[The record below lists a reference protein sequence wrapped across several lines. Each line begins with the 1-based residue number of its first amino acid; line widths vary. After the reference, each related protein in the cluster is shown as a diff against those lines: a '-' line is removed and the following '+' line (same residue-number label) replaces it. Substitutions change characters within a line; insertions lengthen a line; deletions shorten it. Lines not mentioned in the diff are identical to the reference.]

1 MKPACSFC
9 ERQSKKMIEGPVF
22 QGNTLYICD
31 KCTKLCSDTFNEKP
45 VDKKTSKS
53 ASSYTPEEIFQHLE
67 KYVIGQEDAKKVLSV
82 AVYNHFK
89 RVFKTTSKDIKIDKS
104 NVLMIGPSGCGKTL
118 LISVIADLLKVP
130 IVFEDATTYTEVGYV
145 GKDVDVIIKNLL
157 AKAGGDRALAE
168 KGIVFIDEI
177 DKIARKSAGTTSRD
191 VSGEGVQQCFLK
203 LIEGTTVR
211 LETGGGIVNVDTT
224 NILFVC
230 SGAFEGLDKIIS
242 NRISKT
248 GIGFSATINDKS
260 ALNKLLP
267 SVEPEDLINYGLIRE
282 FVGRLHVRATLDQL
296 SIDDMAKIVNEPKNS
311 LVKQFQELFKLDGAD
326 LKFSPEYIKV
336 IAERAITQNT
346 GARGLRSAIEKTL
359 HNVQYQLPSLVQSGV
374 SEITIDKDGIPSYK
388 TTGIING
395 KERKRNNK
403 ANG

>member
-1 MKPACSFC
+1 MKPVCSFC
-9 ERQSKKMIEGPVF
+9 SRASKKLIEGPLF
-22 QGNTLYICD
+22 QGSTLYICD
-31 KCTKLCSDTFNEKP
+31 KCTKLCADTFVDNKGSKP
-45 VDKKTSKS
+45 S
-53 ASSYTPEEIFQHLE
+53 AKVSTIYTPEEIFQHLE
-67 KYVIGQEDAKKVLSV
+67 KHVVGQVEAKKTLSV

-89 RVFKTTSKDIKIDKS
+89 RVFKSTNKEVKIDKS

-130 IVFEDATTYTEVGYV
+130 VVFEDATTFTEVGYV

-157 AKAGGDRALAE
+157 AKANGDVKLAE

-177 DKIARKSAGTTSRD
+177 DKIARKSAGSTSRD

-203 LIEGTTVR
+203 LIEGSEVR
-211 LETGGGIVNVDTT
+211 LETGAGVVHVNTS

-230 SGAFEGLDKIIS
+230 SGAFEGLDKVIS
-242 NRISKT
+242 NRVSKT
-248 GIGFSATINDKS
+248 GIGFSANIVDKS
-260 ALNKLLP
+260 ALNTMIAN
-267 SVEPEDLINYGLIRE
+267 VEPEDLITYGLIRE
-282 FVGRLHVRATLDQL
+282 FVGRLHVRATLDRL
-296 SIDDMAKIVNEPKNS
+296 SVDDMAKIVKEPKNS

-326 LKFSPEYIKV
+326 LEFSPEYIRV

-359 HNVQYQLPSLVQSGV
+359 HNVQYQLPSLVKDGV
-374 SEITIDKDGIPSYK
+374 SSVLINQDGTPSYQK
-388 TTGIING
+388 GTLNV

-403 ANG
+403 ANS

>member
-1 MKPACSFC
+1 MKPICSFC
-9 ERQSKKMIEGPVF
+9 SRESKKLIEGPQF

-31 KCTKLCSDTFNEKP
+31 KCTKLCSETFADNKGTKP
-45 VDKKTSKS
+45 AAKVSTI
-53 ASSYTPEEIFQHLE
+53 YTPEEIFQHLE
-67 KYVIGQEDAKKVLSV
+67 KHVVGQEEAKKVLSV

-89 RVFKTTSKDIKIDKS
+89 RVFKATNKDVKVDKS

-130 IVFEDATTYTEVGYV
+130 VVFEDATTFTEVGYV

-157 AKAGGDRALAE
+157 AKANGDRKLAE

-177 DKIARKSAGTTSRD
+177 DKISRKSAGSTSRD

-203 LIEGTTVR
+203 LIEGSEVR
-211 LETGGGIVNVDTT
+211 LETGAGIVHVDTS

-230 SGAFEGLDKIIS
+230 SGAFEGLDKVIN
-242 NRISKT
+242 NRVSKAS
-248 GIGFSATINDKS
+248 IGFSANVTDKS
-260 ALNKLLP
+260 SLNKMLSL
-267 SVEPEDLINYGLIRE
+267 VEPEDLITYGLIRE

-296 SIDDMAKIVNEPKNS
+296 SVDDMAKIVNEPKNS
-311 LVKQFQELFKLDGAD
+311 LVKQFQELFKLDGAE
-326 LKFSPEYIKV
+326 LEFSPEYIRV
-336 IAERAITQNT
+336 IAERAISQNT

-359 HNVQYQLPSLVQSGV
+359 HNIQYQLPSLVKEGV
-374 SEITIDKDGIPSYK
+374 DSVLINQDGTPSYHK
-388 TTGIING
+388 GTINV

-403 ANG
+403 ANS